1 MDLHHLLLPYRR
13 RHRGVGFGFLDRLL
27 LRSDRLGAE
36 GDELKINKMKAD
48 SIKEAISRIE
58 SMRAG
63 TWTAEQ
69 DKKTWTELPKGR
81 ETESRYYNH
90 LRCELQA
97 RASEGAI

>member
-1 MDLHHLLLPYRR
+1 MK
-13 RHRGVGFGFLDRLL
+13 V
-27 LRSDRLGAE
+27 
-36 GDELKINKMKAD
+36 NKMKGD
-48 SIKEAISRIE
+48 SIKEAISRLE

-69 DKKTWTELPKGR
+69 EKKTWTELPKGR